1 MRWIACP
8 LLFILLAGS
17 QRELAAQLAPPAV
30 DLPAVAEEELRAI
43 PDEVPTTP
51 AVLPAVYSRTV
62 RNTRPSTGISRGTS
76 VSTSTEMA
84 IPVGKF
90 GLKLND
96 GTRLIG
102 LPDKRWPVM
111 LKTGFGTSTIPLDL
125 ILAVTA
131 QKSGTVVVH
140 LKNGDRITGQLLV
153 QTIPYITKF
162 GRLTVP
168 STALVSLE
176 RGVPG
181 GASRKGRIVH
191 GRRSRPATGP
201 VPHSHPGSIPPA
213 GLPGPPTIADPSS
226 IIIESSSV
234 TPFDTRVIRR

>member
-8 LLFILLAGS
+8 LLIILLAGGE
-17 QRELAAQLAPPAV
+17 RELAAQLTPPTA
-30 DLPAVAEEELRAI
+30 DLPAVAEEELRAV

-62 RNTRPSTGISRGTS
+62 RNLGSPMGMIRRQSAA
-76 VSTSTEMA
+76 TEMA

-90 GLKLND
+90 GLRLND

-111 LKTGFGTSTIPLDL
+111 LRTGFGTSTIPLGL
-125 ILAVTA
+125 IQAVNA
-131 QKSGTVVVH
+131 QKNGAVVVH
-140 LKNGDRITGQLLV
+140 LKNGDRITGRLVV

-168 STALVSLE
+168 SAALVSLT
-176 RGVPG
+176 RGVPRIAGNKG
-181 GASRKGRIVH
+181 GVVRGHRNQ
-191 GRRSRPATGP
+191 PATGP
-201 VPHSHPGSIPPA
+201 VPRAYPSP
-213 GLPGPPTIADPSS
+213 LPGPPTIADPSA
-226 IIIESSSV
+226 IIFESSSI
-234 TPFDTRVIRR
+234 TPFDTRAIRR